1 MYVLDTNVCIH
12 VLNDSCARLIERFA
26 AESPATLR
34 LCSVVKAEL
43 FYGARKS
50 THVARTMANLQR
62 FFAPLPSMPFDDPA
76 AEYYGAIRADLAR
89 AGEPIGS
96 NDLMIAAIARA
107 QDLTLVTHNVSEFAR
122 VGGLRVVDWEVDAP
136 EPFAPPS

>member
-1 MYVLDTNVCIH
+1 MYLLDTNACVH
-12 VLNDSCARLIERFA
+12 VLNNSRARLTERFA

-50 THVARTMANLQR
+50 TVVARTIANLQR
-62 FFAPLPSMPFDDPA
+62 FFAPLPSVPFDDHA
-76 AEYYGAIRADLAR
+76 AEHYGAIRADLAQ
-89 AGEPIGS
+89 AGKPIGG

-122 VGGLRVVDWEVDAP
+122 VVGLRVVDWEVDAP
-136 EPFAPPS
+136 EPFAPPC